1 MQRTTTT
8 TRRALDTADSNEYR
22 DPNKYVVHT
31 CMRLLSNNVFVQRSP
46 CLWLGPWE
54 DMVHTRG
61 TTTTVAVSATTGRL
75 IPGGQIDCCR
85 RLAQCL
91 NSECVGRGHTT
102 DLKNVLDVM
111 IDATLGEVS
120 AAIWEECKN
129 GGIPRSS

>member
-1 MQRTTTT
+1 MQGS
-8 TRRALDTADSNEYR
+8 TRRALDTAESNECH
-22 DPNKYVVHT
+22 DLNST
-31 CMRLLSNNVFVQRSP
+31 CMHETALHFFVHRSP

-54 DMVHTRG
+54 DMVHIRG
-61 TTTTVAVSATTGRL
+61 TTTTVAVSATTGRQYWL